1 MRSFEKRLK
10 NSFEKSIIISDVD
23 RIWLGLTNADCTVVP
38 NYVDTDYFK
47 YVERKS
53 GRDNTIVFLG
63 NMSYPPNHDALT
75 YFFGEIWPLVLESLP
90 NTILKIIGN
99 TPSKRKKE
107 YESAENVV
115 VTGYV
120 EDIRP
125 HLEDAKLMIA
135 PLRIGSGVANKILNG
150 LAVGV
155 PVVCT
160 PRANEGIGGDK
171 SQGIFVED
179 SEKSFAEVIVE
190 ILSNYDLFDG
200 ARREGRLFVE
210 DGFSTQKHREFIAEV
225 FGKII
230 IQGIMADAPDL

>member
-1 MRSFEKRLK
+1 M
-10 NSFEKSIIISDVD
+10 
-23 RIWLGLTNADCTVVP
+23 
-38 NYVDTDYFK
+38 
-47 YVERKS
+47 
-53 GRDNTIVFLG
+53 
-63 NMSYPPNHDALT
+63 
-75 YFFGEIWPLVLESLP
+75 
-90 NTILKIIGN
+90 
-99 TPSKRKKE
+99 
-107 YESAENVV
+107 